1 MSYSFQVRAATKALA
16 LAAVAAQ
23 LDAVVNGQS
32 VHAKD
37 RAQAMAAAEA
47 FVGVLEDNPDK
58 DVDVSMHGSVSWSYV
73 DGDENRICSVNCS
86 VTASNVDR
94 AA

>member
-1 MSYSFQVRAATKALA
+1 MSYSFQRRAATKPIV
-16 LAAVAAQ
+16 LAAVAAA
-23 LDAVVNGQS
+23 LDEVVAGQS
-32 VHAKD
+32 VHKAD
-37 RAQAMAAAEA
+37 RDQAMAAATA

-94 AA
+94 AP